1 MESRPDYYQA
11 AKPLARNSA
20 RHDSMAPNNVRQR
33 FSMPHRRDAAG
44 NASAPAA
51 CLYDEQEQLIEK
63 LLAAI
68 HDLPALR
75 RRDFRAGAAQYDWRG
90 TAPRYDEAF
99 EGMRR

>member
-1 MESRPDYYQA
+1 MIRWRPTTFGIAFQCPIA
-11 AKPLARNSA
+11 GTQQGTPAHP
-20 RHDSMAPNNVRQR
+20 
-33 FSMPHRRDAAG
+33 AAG
-44 NASAPAA
+44 
-51 CLYDEQEQLIEK
+51 LYDEQEQLIEK

-68 HDLPALR
+68 HDLPARR